1 MFSLFPFCHIFLPLI
16 FFFLFGKGENKD
28 KDGEKGGG
36 RNQELVRG
44 EEKTNGETKRIVD
57 ACCLTLSYLFMF

>member
-1 MFSLFPFCHIFLPLI
+1 LPLI

-57 ACCLTLSYLFMF
+57 VYCLTLSYLFMF